1 MMFYIDVVVCTT
13 NLAERNKIAIYF
25 FKEDYFQ
32 SAAKGQEFV
41 IQADKNLQNWT
52 KELIE
57 NN

>member
-32 SAAKGQEFV
+32 
-41 IQADKNLQNWT
+41 LR
-52 KELIE
+52 KE
-57 NN
+57 